1 LENSLITSDD
11 GKSQGIREI
20 TQGPPSGYVVIAPER
35 QVDQEFDIA
44 EFFSIALTSW
54 KMLLGTALV
63 GAAIAAGISLIFRDT
78 YRAEV
83 VIAPVSQKGAS
94 VSSALRGQ
102 LGGLA
107 SLAGIDLGGGDER
120 KEESFATLASS
131 GFARDFILS
140 ENLLPVL
147 FAERWDAKNNR
158 WRASRKPPTVG
169 DAVKLFTD
177 DVRFISQDR
186 KTGLVKVA
194 VEWYSPDLAARW
206 ANHMVEMANERLR
219 TEATRDAA
227 QSIDYLNKELEKTN
241 VVELRQAIYRLI
253 EDQVSRAM
261 LANVQ
266 RQYAFRVIDSA
277 VPPEFRS
284 RPKRVLFV
292 VVGALLGLAAA
303 WLVSF
308 LRRPDR
314 ASGARG
320 VPGP

>member
-1 LENSLITSDD
+1 MITSDD
-11 GKSQGIREI
+11 GKSRDIRDI
-20 TQGPPSGYVVIAPER
+20 TKGPPSGYFVIVPER
-35 QVDQEFDIA
+35 QVDQEFDLA
-44 EFFSIALTSW
+44 ELVSIALTSW

-63 GAAIAAGISLIFRDT
+63 GAAIAAGISLIFRNT

-107 SLAGIDLGGGDER
+107 SLAGIDLGGGDVR
-120 KEESFATLASS
+120 KEESLATLAAS

-147 FAERWDAKNNR
+147 FAERWDAKSNR
-158 WRASRKPPTVG
+158 WRAGRKPPTVG
-169 DAVKLFTD
+169 DAVKLFTN
-177 DVRFISQDR
+177 DVRSISEDR

-219 TEATRDAA
+219 TEVTRDAG

-266 RQYAFRVIDSA
+266 REYAFRVIDSA
-277 VPPEFRS
+277 VPPEFKS
-284 RPKRVLFV
+284 RPKRVMFV
-292 VVGALLGLAAA
+292 VVGALLGLAAG

-314 ASGARG
+314 ASRERG
-320 VPGP
+320 VPAP